1 MAPPVPRQPTTLSL
15 LSACLRMVDLQ
26 DPLLFA
32 RDYCTYASQAR
43 SVPWKVHSPSRVTA
57 VLVKFYHVVGGLY
70 MCVYP
75 VALQTGSLITCCV
88 YRSTPRPSWEF
99 ITTLDYEWSVI
110 QGRRRYRWTIWVCN

>member
-1 MAPPVPRQPTTLSL
+1 
-15 LSACLRMVDLQ
+15 MVDFQ

-32 RDYCTYASQAR
+32 RDYCTHASQPR
-43 SVPWKVHSPSRVTA
+43 SVPWNVHSPSRVTV
-57 VLVKFYHVVGGLY
+57 VLIKLYHVVGGLY

-75 VALQTGSLITCCV
+75 VAFQTGSLITCCAH
-88 YRSTPRPSWEF
+88 RPTLHPSWEF